1 MESIKWAL
9 LTCINIRYR
18 KVTINLT
25 ILLFKFKQQQK
36 SLPMITNFNSL
47 TLGLSGQQAVDNLI
61 KVLEQLGA
69 KKKGNFLVDCET
81 YYSAP
86 TIEPARVLNIIHNSD
101 QPATCYALLDTGTG
115 TSIAVDNNFD
125 ILMLTMSAL
134 YQTKK
139 SSKME
144 CKGPRYELND
154 FVIKIGSVSI
164 GPSFKGR

>member
-1 MESIKWAL
+1 MGVVNVYQYQIPE
-9 LTCINIRYR
+9 
-18 KVTINLT
+18 
-25 ILLFKFKQQQK
+25 
-36 SLPMITNFNSL
+36 
-47 TLGLSGQQAVDNLI
+47 GLSGQQAVDNLI

-86 TIEPARVLNIIHNSD
+86 TIEPARVLNIIHNSE
-101 QPATCYALLDTGTG
+101 QPATCYALLDTG

-125 ILMLTMSAL
+125 ILMLTMSGL
-134 YQTKK
+134 YHTKK

-144 CKGPRYELND
+144 CKGPKYELND

-164 GPSFKGR
+164 GPSFKGIRLACI